1 MTLVDI
7 ITRALLGLG
16 RLSDAQSMNAWK
28 AKLLIYA
35 NDCVADLA
43 EYLDLVRT
51 DTVTAAGGEFKLNDL
66 SRGCRK
72 IVRVTQNGKELAATE
87 TRDSNTIGVN
97 ANDGEI
103 EVTYRYFPKEM
114 EDDIDVPD
122 LPVGLHRLI
131 VPYVV
136 YSEYRTLDP
145 SMQGRANA
153 FKTDYER
160 GKMNARK
167 KYGESDTYN
176 IYNWE
181 W

>member
-7 ITRALLGLG
+7 ITRALSGLG

-35 NDCVADLA
+35 NDAVADLA
-43 EYLDLVRT
+43 EYLDLKRT
-51 DTVTAAGGEFKLNDL
+51 DTVSVADGELKLSDL
-66 SRGCRK
+66 PRGCRK
-72 IVRVTQNGKELAATE
+72 IVSARQNGKELSVTE
-87 TRDSNTIGVN
+87 TNDSKTVGIN
-97 ANDGEI
+97 AEGEV

-122 LPVGLHRLI
+122 LPEGLHRLI
-131 VPYVV
+131 VPFVI

-167 KYGESDTYN
+167 KYGEQDTYN